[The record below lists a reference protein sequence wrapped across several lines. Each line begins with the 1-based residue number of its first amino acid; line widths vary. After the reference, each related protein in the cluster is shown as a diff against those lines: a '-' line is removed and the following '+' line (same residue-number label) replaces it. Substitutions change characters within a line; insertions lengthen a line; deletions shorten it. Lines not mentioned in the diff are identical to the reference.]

1 MLSNHDVVLCSTCR
15 ARIRWALTTANGRRQ
30 PVNAE
35 PDALG
40 NLAVSRGPDGR
51 LYVRSLTRAH
61 PEPRA
66 GEYRMMPHHAT
77 CAARPSWRRT

>member
-1 MLSNHDVVLCSTCR
+1 MTS
-15 ARIRWALTTANGRRQ
+15 ANGKRQ
-30 PVNAE
+30 PVNAD
-35 PDALG
+35 PDPAG
-40 NLAVSRGPDGR
+40 NVAVSRGPDGL

-77 CAARPSWRRT
+77 CPPPPQRGTGGGRPRTGIRRTPPSWRRP